1 MNVYELNVSSP
12 LHYHLTGKFIAP
24 SDHWKHLDMPLK
36 EYELFVMTDGVLYL
50 SYDNIHYTV
59 HKGEILL
66 LPPLPDDRNHRKGY
80 KKSQC
85 SFYWLHFTES
95 VIPPW
100 GISPVVIPGPLH
112 EHYPYPVPDHT
123 LAIPVQASILNQ
135 EKLIV
140 MLKQL
145 QDSVRNHYDSITLDY
160 MATAVLCEL
169 HSQLY
174 REFNARNSTR
184 SSTKQ
189 VYFDIIEY
197 IRLNS
202 TKNLKVSDVA
212 KHFGYN
218 QKYLSHLFS
227 HISGLSLKQFIMNV
241 RMDTANYMLSDTN
254 ASIAEIAASLGF
266 SDSHNFSKAYKKI
279 AGMTPSEYRNAF
291 SKRVLNDI

>member
-1 MNVYELNVSSP
+1 MECCIFLMTIFIILSVKEKFFCYLP
-12 LHYHLTGKFIAP
+12 CLMTGTTEKAIKNP
-24 SDHWKHLDMPLK
+24 SVPFTGCILPNR
-36 EYELFVMTDGVLYL
+36 LY
-50 SYDNIHYTV
+50 
-59 HKGEILL
+59 
-66 LPPLPDDRNHRKGY
+66 PPP
-80 KKSQC
+80 
-85 SFYWLHFTES
+85 
-95 VIPPW
+95 
-100 GISPVVIPGPLH
+100 GITPVVIPGPLH
-112 EHYPYPVPDHT
+112 EHYPYPVADHT

-135 EKLIV
+135 EKLLV
-140 MLKQL
+140 MMKQL
-145 QDSVRNHYDSITLDY
+145 QDSVRNHYDPVTLDY
-160 MATAVLCEL
+160 MTTAVLCEL

-174 REFNARNSTR
+174 REFNAKSSAR

-189 VYFDIIEY
+189 IYFDIIEY

-212 KHFGYN
+212 GHFGYN

-227 HISGLSLKQFIMNV
+227 KISGLSLKQFIMNV